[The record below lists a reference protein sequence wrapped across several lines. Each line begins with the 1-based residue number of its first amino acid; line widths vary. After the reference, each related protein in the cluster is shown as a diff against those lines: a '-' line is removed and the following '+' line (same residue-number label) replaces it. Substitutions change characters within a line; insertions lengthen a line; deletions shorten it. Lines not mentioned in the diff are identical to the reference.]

1 MFVPLD
7 RLYDFLDQY
16 VEDDAI
22 IYHFYPHGSRKCSD
36 IRPLPNENFKNW
48 QKIMLSVPLLMH
60 DQEPLN
66 FDYYGDV
73 HDDDILDFLQTHEPS
88 LLETSRV
95 ANQTDYLLKLYRTYN
110 INMIGGSYLTDRWL
124 LCHSEKKSLE
134 LLKYESIGAIGI
146 YWWSHALIARDWY
159 RYAQVD
165 KKLHYNVSNFLKDFN
180 VYNRAWKGTRE
191 YRLKFTEMI
200 VQNDLVN
207 STSISFNEFDDQ
219 CYYRDHV
226 FKNKAFAVDSDL
238 SILDKNQFLST
249 ASADYYWPDYYNSS
263 IDVVLETLFDDAR
276 IHLTEKILRPIAC
289 GKPFILVSTT
299 GSLQYLRDYGFET
312 FNEYID
318 EDYDLI
324 SDPLNRLQHI
334 INLMK
339 HISQLS
345 KNGKKNLYTQ
355 LHLIAERNKKRFWS
369 EEFAQ
374 KIIGEFMINFEQSF
388 KICKDSQNG
397 KRWIENRKKLA
408 NQHSEF
414 RKFLC
419 RDNSFR
425 TRKDIAELFLK
436 IKKRSFI

>member
-16 VEDDAI
+16 SHDDTV
-22 IYHFYPHGSRKCSD
+22 IYWFHPHGSKKCSNLRMLKD
-36 IRPLPNENFKNW
+36 GCKNW
-48 QKIMLSVPLLMH
+48 HDLMMSIPMIMH

-66 FDYYGDV
+66 FSLYNHNHY
-73 HDDDILDFLQTHEPS
+73 DDILKFLQMFEPS
-88 LLETSRV
+88 LLKVSQEIG
-95 ANQTDYLLKLYRTYN
+95 QIDYIIHIYQNRNL
-110 INMIGGSYLTDRWL
+110 NMFKGSFLADKWL
-124 LCHSEKKSLE
+124 LCHSEKNSME
-134 LLKYESIGAIGI
+134 LAKYENIDAIGV
-146 YWWSHALIARDWY
+146 YWWSHAIIARDWY
-159 RYAQVD
+159 RFAQVD
-165 KKLHYNVSNFLKDFN
+165 KKLHYNVSNFVKDFN

-207 STSISFNEFDDQ
+207 STSISFNEFDNQ

-226 FKNKAFAVDSDL
+226 FKNKALAVDSDL

-249 ASADYYWPDYYNSS
+249 ASADYYWSDYYNSS

-289 GKPFILVSTT
+289 GKPFILVSTP

-345 KNGKKNLYTQ
+345 KSDKKYLYTQ
-355 LHLIAERNKKRFWS
+355 LHLIANRNKKRFWS
-369 EEFAQ
+369 DDFAQ
-374 KIIGEFMINFEQSF
+374 KIMSEFLNNFRHAYE
-388 KICKDSQNG
+388 ICKDLRNG
-397 KRWIENRKKLA
+397 KHWIEKRKRLSAKSDKFK
-408 NQHSEF
+408 N
-414 RKFLC
+414 FLC
-419 RDNSFR
+419 RDNLYR
-425 TRKDIAELFLK
+425 TRQDIAKLLLETK
-436 IKKRSFI
+436 SRTST